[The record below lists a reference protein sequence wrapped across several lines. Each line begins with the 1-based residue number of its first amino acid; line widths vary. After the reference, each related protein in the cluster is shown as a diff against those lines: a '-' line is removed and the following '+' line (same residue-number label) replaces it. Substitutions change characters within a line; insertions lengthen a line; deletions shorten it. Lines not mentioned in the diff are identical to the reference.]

1 MVLYLFSK
9 LEVLLILSI
18 VMDLI
23 LIYCIN
29 LLEVKINL
37 VCETC
42 EGNCLW
48 QGLQDHSLPLFDE
61 ISNSLDFGRVIY
73 FARCQGLSKDSW
85 H

>member
-23 LIYCIN
+23 LIDCVN
-29 LLEVKINL
+29 LLEVKIDL

-48 QGLQDHSLPLFDE
+48 QGL
-61 ISNSLDFGRVIY
+61 
-73 FARCQGLSKDSW
+73 
-85 H
+85 